1 MTYTNQDDNTYLSF
15 QQIGIPLLEIIQDN
29 STLQIKERH
38 KDMDYK
44 QIELSQIDLDLITN
58 SRVQIDVEDLCESMQ
73 LTGLNNPVGVCLK
86 LDGRYGLV
94 YGFRRFTAATR
105 LGWETIDCRV
115 VSGLTTPDLLIMN
128 LQENVSRKNLNP
140 MEEALAIQRIQKL
153 GKDIEK
159 FRRELGWSKTLVS
172 QRMSLLEMSET
183 LIEALKFD
191 EISVNQ
197 ARAIHQAPSD
207 IHDELIELAKLGAT
221 AKSLREKVDEMLL
234 EFDDDEV
241 ELIDDDDEIQRLF
254 PDDDEVDNEILANS
268 ISNMFTELG
277 SLFKTET
284 SYYKFKIALK
294 SVDFSSLSNQDLN
307 ALNSALER
315 LTGPDGLNLWGG
327 YKNVSR

>member
-1 MTYTNQDDNTYLSF
+1 MSF
-15 QQIGIPLLEIIQDN
+15 QQIGISLLEIIKDN

-241 ELIDDDDEIQRLF
+241 EIIDDDDEIQRLF
-254 PDDDEVDNEILANS
+254 PDDDEVDNEVLANS
-268 ISNMFTELG
+268 ISSMFTELG